1 MSADHENTTTLLG
14 IFRYYGKD
22 INVVE
27 AFEMFK
33 KCHKQEQS
41 NVVYQKEI
49 RASFLKA
56 LAELKYCGF
65 ISATR

>member
-1 MSADHENTTTLLG
+1 MSADHESTTTLLG

-41 NVVYQKEI
+41 NVV
-49 RASFLKA
+49 
-56 LAELKYCGF
+56 
-65 ISATR
+65 